1 MSKFVKVEVH
11 NDFEKMGAYIKNNKK
26 QNYYI
31 APKLMDN
38 IVSSNLRS
46 AVGISSDAIKQK
58 MQNNVDLIAMPV
70 YNKVFEA
77 DVFRIESIKIN
88 GSLCKIPNT
97 LGNESVV
104 FGIDEAE
111 ETFLLCTET
120 ENLN

>member
-1 MSKFVKVEVH
+1 MSKFVKVEGN
-11 NDFEKMGAYIKNNKK
+11 NDFEKMGAYIKNNKN

-38 IVSSNLRS
+38 IVNSNLRS

-70 YNKVFEA
+70 YNKVFET

-88 GSLCKIPNT
+88 GSLCKIPNNIE
-97 LGNESVV
+97 NESVV
-104 FGIDEAE
+104 FGLDEDE
-111 ETFLLCTET
+111 EFILCTDT